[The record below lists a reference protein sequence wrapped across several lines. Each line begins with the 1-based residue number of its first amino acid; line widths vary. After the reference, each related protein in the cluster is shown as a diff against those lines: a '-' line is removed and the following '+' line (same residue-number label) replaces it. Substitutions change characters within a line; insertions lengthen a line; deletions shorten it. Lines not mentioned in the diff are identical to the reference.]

1 MDDDGLDFWRFR
13 ALLAFG
19 IVFAG
24 LFVYSLFD
32 LVFLALGRRGE
43 ATVTETYVLN
53 GRRSDS
59 LMMEFEYREPGAAEA
74 RKGKINLGSDT
85 LEGPSPGTTFEI
97 QYLPIWLLDSPDA
110 ARPARSFNW
119 FVFSL
124 LLMSGVGCGVFA
136 YRAIYYPEGE
146 SRSTPRRKR

>member
-32 LVFLALGRRGE
+32 IVFLALGRKGE

-59 LMMEFEYREPGAAEA
+59 LMMEFEYREPGASEP

-85 LEGPSPGTTFEI
+85 SAGPPPGTTFEI

-110 ARPARSFNW
+110 ARPKRPFSW
-119 FVFSL
+119 LVFSL
-124 LLMSGVGCGVFA
+124 LLLSGAGCGVFA
-136 YRAIYYPEGE
+136 YGAIYYPDGE
-146 SRSTPRRKR
+146 ARSPARRKR